1 MDSICYFKML
11 LNFKIRKK
19 KKKKKRED
27 LNDLLWTFEG
37 L

>member
-11 LNFKIRKK
+11 LSFKIIKK
-19 KKKKKRED
+19 KEKKKED
-27 LNDLLWTFEG
+27 LNVLLWTFEG